1 MPPQS
6 SCCDTLELG
15 ITEVAEHRQI
25 PRVAGEEK
33 MLAEN
38 PVKFK

>member
-15 ITEVAEHRQI
+15 ITEVAEHGQI